1 MKTIRI
7 AFLLGASMLVI
18 GSAAQAADP
27 VIDVPEVYD
36 WSGIYLGVH
45 AGYAWGETEG
55 TDINGWISPFPDVA
69 SSLTADGDGLT
80 AGGQIGYNMQ
90 MDSLVFGVEADLSY
104 LDVSGSETSS
114 VYPDNHV
121 VSDDGYLGTLRAR
134 LGFAADRFMIYG
146 TGGLAVGDT
155 GSKWV
160 DNGGGTQFELD
171 TNSQWGWVAGGG
183 VEYAA
188 TDSISVKAEYLYYDL
203 GTENLHYGPVPNN
216 YCTPNGVG
224 CDFEIKNTGS
234 IVRLGVNFH
243 F

>member
-1 MKTIRI
+1 MIKRFVFPVSAFI
-7 AFLLGASMLVI
+7 ALASI
-18 GSAAQAADP
+18 ANAADAP
-27 VIDVPEVYD
+27 APSAYD
-36 WSGIYLGVH
+36 WSGFYAGVN

-55 TDINGWISPFPDVA
+55 TDINGWLDFPDVE
-69 SSLTADGDGLT
+69 SSFSTDGDGLT

-90 MDSLVFGVEADLSY
+90 LDSLVLGVETDLSY
-104 LDVSGSETSS
+104 LNVSGSETSS
-114 VYPDNHV
+114 IASDNHI

-134 LGFAADRFMIYG
+134 LGFAADRLLIYA

-160 DNGGGTQFELD
+160 DDGGTYQFELD
-171 TNSQWGWVAGGG
+171 TGSQWGWVAGGG
-183 VEYAA
+183 LEYAA
-188 TDSISVKAEYLYYDL
+188 TDSVSVKAEYLYYDL
-203 GTENLHYGPVPNN
+203 GTEDLHYSGGPANFCSPF
-216 YCTPNGVG
+216 GEG

>member
-1 MKTIRI
+1 MKTIRM

-18 GSAAQAADP
+18 ASAAQAADP

-45 AGYAWGETEG
+45 AGYAWGEAEG
-55 TDINGWISPFPDVA
+55 TDINGWLDFPDYE

-90 MDSLVFGVEADLSY
+90 LDSLVFGVEADLSY

-114 VYPDNHV
+114 IASDNHV

-134 LGFAADRFMIYG
+134 LGFAADRFMIYA

-160 DNGGGTQFELD
+160 DDGGAFQFELD
-171 TNSQWGWVAGGG
+171 TDSQLGWVAGGG

-203 GTENLHYGPVPNN
+203 GTEDLHYSGGPPGF
-216 YCTPNGVG
+216 CSPFGEG

-234 IVRLGVNFH
+234 IARLGVNFH

>member
-1 MKTIRI
+1 MIKRFLFPASALI
-7 AFLLGASMLVI
+7 ALASI
-18 GSAAQAADP
+18 ANAADTP
-27 VIDVPEVYD
+27 AAPLAYD
-36 WSGIYLGVH
+36 WSGLYAGVN
-45 AGYAWGETEG
+45 AGYAWGETKG
-55 TDINGWISPFPDVA
+55 TDINGWISPFPDVE

-90 MDSLVFGVEADLSY
+90 MESLVLGVEADLSY

-160 DNGGGTQFELD
+160 DNGGGTQFVLN

-203 GTENLHYGPVPNN
+203 GTENLHYSPVPFGF
-216 YCTPNGVG
+216 CTPPGVG
-224 CDFEIKNTGS
+224 CDFKLKNTGN

>member
-1 MKTIRI
+1 MIKRFLFPASALI
-7 AFLLGASMLVI
+7 ALASI
-18 GSAAQAADP
+18 ANAADAP
-27 VIDVPEVYD
+27 IPAAYD
-36 WSGIYLGVH
+36 WSGFYAGVN

-55 TDINGWISPFPDVA
+55 TDVNGWLDFPDIE
-69 SSLTADGDGLT
+69 SSLTAKGDGLT

-90 MDSLVFGVEADLSY
+90 MDSLVLGVEADLSY
-104 LDVSGSETSS
+104 LNVSGSETSS
-114 VYPDNHV
+114 IASDNHI

-160 DNGGGTQFELD
+160 DDGGTYRFELD
-171 TNSQWGWVAGGG
+171 TGSQWGWVAGGG

-203 GTENLHYGPVPNN
+203 GTENLHYSPVPSHLLQ
-216 YCTPNGVG
+216 PARR
-224 CDFEIKNTGS
+224 
-234 IVRLGVNFH
+234 RL
-243 F
+243 